1 MNLPT
6 RTWVRPALALC
17 LAGLSFGLIFLTIPP
32 VAADTPPD
40 LPNRSNP
47 SNAGAA
53 TGEVS
58 GQDTA
63 PPVFPANPLI
73 TPTNGVTL
81 TTLRPVFD
89 WADATDADGVISYT
103 LLITGQTVF
112 SDTAF
117 ESVYTPAQSLS
128 SGRYTWTVRAYD
140 TVGNAG
146 VYVSPPQTFT
156 IASLYQIYIPLVQ
169 YVKNDCPVTSGNSYE
184 LIPIDGNPADRPG
197 PLHADLN
204 LSLRGYIPTGAALG
218 LVDYAG
224 GTAPDP
230 PQLAGL
236 FGPNRFPGISAVY
249 QVYDWIWN
257 CGAYGCP
264 GSPVTNP
271 EVTLAGLRTTPG
283 EALYI
288 PERGSSIWGSYQAM
302 VLYAEEKRLT
312 LAYTR
317 QDTVA
322 PGYTVHFENV
332 CVDPNLLALYQAQTD
347 AAGWHITGQL
357 PALRNDQPVGTAFSS
372 ELRIAI
378 RDKGTFLDPRSRKD
392 WWHGY

>member
-1 MNLPT
+1 MNMPL
-6 RTWVRPALALC
+6 RTLVRPVLVLC
-17 LAGLSFGLIFLTIPP
+17 LAGFSFGLIFLTISP
-32 VAADTPPD
+32 VAAETPPE
-40 LPNRSNP
+40 LPNRSTP
-47 SNAGAA
+47 SGAKAA

-58 GQDTA
+58 TQDAA
-63 PPVFPANPLI
+63 PPTFSANPLI

-112 SDTAF
+112 SVTAF

-140 TVGNAG
+140 TVGNPSD
-146 VYVSPPQTFT
+146 YVSPPQSFT
-156 IASLYQIYIPLVQ
+156 IASLYQVYLPIIQ
-169 YVKNDCPVTSGNSYE
+169 NIKNDCPVTSGNSYE
-184 LIPIDGNPADRPG
+184 LIPIDGSPADRPG

-224 GTAPDP
+224 GTASDP

-236 FGPNRFPGISAVY
+236 FGPNRFSGFSAVY
-249 QVYDWIWN
+249 QVYDWIWS
-257 CGAYGCP
+257 CGSYGCP
-264 GSPVTNP
+264 GSPVTHP
-271 EVTLAGLRTTPG
+271 EVTLAGLPTSQG

-288 PERGSSIWGSYQAM
+288 PERSSSIWGSYKAL

-322 PGYTVHFENV
+322 PGYTVHLENI

-347 AAGWHITGQL
+347 VAGWHVTGQL
-357 PALRNDQPVGTAFSS
+357 PALRNDQPLGTALSS
-372 ELRIAI
+372 ELQIAI
-378 RDKGTFLDPRSRKD
+378 RDKGAFLDPRSRKD